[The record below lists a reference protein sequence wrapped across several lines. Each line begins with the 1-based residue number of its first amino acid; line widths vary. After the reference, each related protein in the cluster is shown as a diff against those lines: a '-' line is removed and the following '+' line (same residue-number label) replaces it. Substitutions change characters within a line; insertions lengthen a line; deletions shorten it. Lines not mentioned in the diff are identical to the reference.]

1 MRRLVVTLA
10 LLTAACGAAAER
22 PVGGSPSTTVITRAD
37 DRRTVSATVGDT
49 VHVSLEADL
58 DWTVKVSDP
67 AVLTAIP
74 GVTLARGTQGSYRA
88 ARPGTAIVTGEGR
101 PHCDPGQ
108 VCAQFI
114 VSFEAR
120 VEVR

>member
-1 MRRLVVTLA
+1 MRRIVFLLA
-10 LLTAACGAAAER
+10 ILTGACGAGAGQA
-22 PVGGSPSTTVITRAD
+22 GGGLPSTVVVTRAD
-37 DRRTVSATVGDT
+37 DRKTVSATVGDT
-49 VHVSLEADL
+49 VQVSLGTDL

-67 AVLTAIP
+67 AILTTIA

-88 ARPGTAIVTGEGR
+88 ARPGTAIVTGDGR